1 MVKGLNQ
8 EHLCINYGYDNS
20 MESGLGKAES
30 EAGQTRGKGEKS
42 GNRCTR
48 TNNKNKI
55 KKIKEDLM

>member
-30 EAGQTRGKGEKS
+30 EAG
-42 GNRCTR
+42 
-48 TNNKNKI
+48 
-55 KKIKEDLM
+55 